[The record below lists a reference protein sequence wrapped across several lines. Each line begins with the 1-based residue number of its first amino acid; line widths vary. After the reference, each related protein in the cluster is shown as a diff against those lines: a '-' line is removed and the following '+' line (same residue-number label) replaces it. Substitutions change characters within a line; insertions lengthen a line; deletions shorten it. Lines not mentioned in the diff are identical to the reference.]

1 MDYQIALNYLYSLGH
16 ETLAMKLGLDNIDI
30 LTKSLGQPQKAYST
44 VHVAGTNGK
53 GSFCAS
59 LASVLAE
66 AKIDTGLF
74 TSPHLLD
81 ITERFQYNLKSISKT
96 QFSNLLEKVK
106 SQVDNLLL
114 EKKLLSRPTFF
125 EHITAIGFEHFRQ
138 CKAKVAILEVG
149 LGGRLD
155 STNIV
160 SPVLSIITS
169 IDYDH
174 QQYLGSTLTE
184 IAREKAGILKKDIP
198 ALIAPQVEE
207 AAKVIKEVAE
217 EIQTPL
223 IWLDSSQIN
232 ALAIKNGY
240 WEFDF
245 YTEKENYKAIK
256 TGLRAYHQVITSA
269 LVVKAVEMLNQQGFS
284 VSQKNIREGLEK
296 TLWPGR
302 LELIKLEE
310 FDLLFDGA
318 HNPQG
323 TKTLANFLTSWLKE
337 KNYSNK
343 TLVFSVMKD
352 KELSKMASLLFPLFD
367 SVILLNQKDAR
378 AIDFRQMDGKILNLA
393 KQYFIVESVDE
404 ALKIANNLSVKEK
417 LVVVSGSLHLVGSV
431 KQYLKNNKKP
441 YQEKSYGL

>member
-1 MDYQIALNYLYSLGH
+1 MDYQLALNYLYSLGH
-16 ETLAMKLGLDNIDI
+16 ETLAMKLGLDNINI
-30 LTKSLGQPQKAYST
+30 LTKSLGQPQQTYST
-44 VHVAGTNGK
+44 IQVAGTNGK

-66 AKIDTGLF
+66 AKISTGLF

-81 ITERFQYNLKSISKT
+81 ITERFQYNLKPISKT

-106 SQVDNLLL
+106 SQVDNLLSDQQ
-114 EKKLLSRPTFF
+114 LLSRPTFF
-125 EHITAIGFEHFRQ
+125 EHITAIGFEYFRE
-138 CKAKVAILEVG
+138 CEAKLAILEVG

-160 SPVLSIITS
+160 SPILSVITS

-174 QQYLGSTLTE
+174 QQYLGNTLTE
-184 IAREKAGILKKDIP
+184 IAREKAGILKTGIP
-198 ALIAPQVEE
+198 ALIAPQAEE
-207 AAKVIKEVAE
+207 AAKIIQEVAKEVQA
-217 EIQTPL
+217 PL
-223 IWLDSSQIN
+223 IWLDPSQIN
-232 ALAIKNGY
+232 ALAIKDGY

-245 YTEKENYKAIK
+245 STEKENYKALK

-269 LVVKAVEMLNQQGFS
+269 LVVKAVEILNQQRFS
-284 VSQKNIREGLEK
+284 ISQKNIREGLEK

-323 TKTLANFLTSWLKE
+323 TKALADFLNSWLKE

-343 TLVFSVMKD
+343 TLIFSVMKD
-352 KELSKMASLLFPLFD
+352 KELPKMASLLFPLFD
-367 SVILLNQKDAR
+367 SVILLNQKDVR

-393 KQYFIVESVDE
+393 KQYFVVESVNE
-404 ALKIANNLSVKEK
+404 ALKIANNLSIKEK
-417 LVVVSGSLHLVGSV
+417 LIVVSGSLHLVGSV
-431 KQYLKNNKKP
+431 KQHLKNSKKP

>member
-1 MDYQIALNYLYSLGH
+1 MDYQLALDYLYSLGH
-16 ETLAMKLGLDNIDI
+16 ETLAMKLGLDSIDI
-30 LTKSLGQPQKAYST
+30 LSKGLGQPQQTYST
-44 VHVAGTNGK
+44 IHIAGTNAK

-59 LASVLAE
+59 LASILAE

-81 ITERFQYNLKSISKT
+81 ITERFQYNLKPISKME
-96 QFSNLLEKVK
+96 FSRLLEKIK
-106 SQVDNLLL
+106 SQVDQLLT
-114 EKKLLSRPTFF
+114 EKKLLARPTFF
-125 EHITAIGFEHFRQ
+125 EHITAIGFEYFRQ
-138 CKAKVAILEVG
+138 CEAKLAIMEVG

-160 SPVLSIITS
+160 SPMLSVITS

-174 QQYLGSTLTE
+174 QQYLGNTLAE
-184 IAREKAGILKKDIP
+184 IAREKAGILKPNVP
-198 ALIAPQVEE
+198 ALIAPQAEE

-217 EIQTPL
+217 KVHAPL
-223 IWLDSSQIN
+223 IWLDPSQIN
-232 ALAIKNGY
+232 ANAIKDGY

-245 YTEKENYKAIK
+245 STEKESYKALK

-269 LVVKAVEMLNQQGFS
+269 LVVKAVEILNQQGFS
-284 VSQKNIREGLEK
+284 ISKQNIREGLERAV
-296 TLWPGR
+296 WPGR

-323 TKTLANFLTSWLKE
+323 TKALADFLVSWLKE
-337 KNYSNK
+337 NKYSQK
-343 TLVFSVMKD
+343 ILIFSVMKD
-352 KELSKMASLLFPLFD
+352 KDLTKMANLLFPLFD
-367 SVILLNQKDAR
+367 LVILLNQQDLR
-378 AIDFRQMDGKILNLA
+378 ATDFRQTDKKILNLA

-404 ALKIANNLSVKEK
+404 ALKLAKIQAVKES
-417 LVVVSGSLHLVGSV
+417 LVVASGSLHLVGSV
-431 KQYLKNNKKP
+431 KQHLKNNQKP

>member
-44 VHVAGTNGK
+44 IHVAGTNGK
-53 GSFCAS
+53 GSFCAT

-81 ITERFQYNLKSISKT
+81 ITERFQYNLKPISKT
-96 QFSNLLEKVK
+96 EFSNLLEKVK
-106 SQVDNLLL
+106 SQVDNLLS
-114 EKKLLSRPTFF
+114 EQKLLSRPTFF
-125 EHITAIGFEHFRQ
+125 EHITAIGFEYFRERE
-138 CKAKVAILEVG
+138 AKLAILEVG

-160 SPVLSIITS
+160 SPVLSVITS

-174 QQYLGSTLTE
+174 QQYLGNTLTE
-184 IAREKAGILKKDIP
+184 IAREKAGILKPNIP

-207 AAKVIKEVAE
+207 VAKVIKEVAE

-223 IWLDSSQIN
+223 IWLEPSQIN
-232 ALAIKNGY
+232 ALAIKDGY

-245 YTEKENYKAIK
+245 STEKENYKAIK

-269 LVVKAVEMLNQQGFS
+269 LVIKAVEMLNQQGFS
-284 VSQKNIREGLEK
+284 ISQKNIREGLEK

-310 FDLLFDGA
+310 FDLLF
-318 HNPQG
+318 
-323 TKTLANFLTSWLKE
+323 
-337 KNYSNK
+337 
-343 TLVFSVMKD
+343 
-352 KELSKMASLLFPLFD
+352 
-367 SVILLNQKDAR
+367 
-378 AIDFRQMDGKILNLA
+378 
-393 KQYFIVESVDE
+393 
-404 ALKIANNLSVKEK
+404 
-417 LVVVSGSLHLVGSV
+417 
-431 KQYLKNNKKP
+431 
-441 YQEKSYGL
+441 

>member
-30 LTKSLGQPQKAYST
+30 LTKSLGQPQQAYST
-44 VHVAGTNGK
+44 IQVAGTNGK

-81 ITERFQYNLKSISKT
+81 ITERFQYNLKPISKT

-106 SQVDNLLL
+106 SQVDNLLS
-114 EKKLLSRPTFF
+114 EQQLLSRPTFF
-125 EHITAIGFEHFRQ
+125 EHITAIGFEYFRE
-138 CKAKVAILEVG
+138 CKAKLAILEVG

-160 SPVLSIITS
+160 SPVLSVITS

-174 QQYLGSTLTE
+174 QQYLGNTLTE
-184 IAREKAGILKKDIP
+184 IAREKAGILKTGIP
-198 ALIAPQVEE
+198 ALIAPQAEE
-207 AAKVIKEVAE
+207 ASKVIQEVAKKV
-217 EIQTPL
+217 QAPL
-223 IWLDSSQIN
+223 IWLDPSQIN
-232 ALAIKNGY
+232 ALAIKDGY
-240 WEFDF
+240 WEFNF
-245 YTEKENYKAIK
+245 STEKENYKALK

-269 LVVKAVEMLNQQGFS
+269 LVVKAIEILNQQGFKI
-284 VSQKNIREGLEK
+284 SQQNIRKGLEK

-323 TKTLANFLTSWLKE
+323 TKTLADFLNSWLKE
-337 KNYSNK
+337 KNYPYK
-343 TLVFSVMKD
+343 TLIFSVMKD
-352 KELSKMASLLFPLFD
+352 KELPKMASLLFSLFD
-367 SVILLNQKDAR
+367 SVILLNQKDIR

-404 ALKIANNLSVKEK
+404 ALKIANNQAVKEK

-431 KQYLKNNKKP
+431 KQHLKNNKKP